1 MLMRAR
7 SLQVAAAPAAIV
19 LFVLPSRM
27 TRRVTRAA
35 GALLA
40 LGLGL
45 VASPVF
51 AQQGSAE
58 VRGRV
63 TDAQG
68 GALPGVVIHLRHQES
83 GIFRQVST
91 SGDGSYFLTGVVPGP
106 YEMTAELSGFKKMAR
121 RDLRLEVG
129 KTATIDLRLEVGG
142 LTEEVSVSAES
153 PIVDIT
159 SKEVGGNITEREL
172 TDLPS
177 INRNYIGF
185 IGLLPGVIPNIST
198 ESFGSDSVSVNG
210 QDSRNNNYLLDG
222 ANNNDDVIGQ
232 RAGTQARTPLEAIQ
246 EFQVLVNQYDAEF
259 GRSTGAV
266 INAITKSGTNA
277 FHGSAFSFIQDAS
290 LTQKNYFT
298 KKNNLP
304 KPDTKFQQY
313 GFTVGG
319 PVIKNKA
326 HFFVSVERVIE
337 DLAQSITIPA
347 RPDLNA
353 DPVRETRVWNTLVR
367 FDHQINAY
375 HTWNVRWLR
384 EDSPQLNQIIPVVNP
399 AGLGIT
405 GTFPVTESASREEAD
420 LDQTVAF
427 SLNSTFSNTR
437 HNTLRV
443 AFTQEDVSFANPG
456 FNGNGQHQDE
466 LSPTLLHR
474 TFVDQQS
481 AVAQARVN
489 DAWQFDDTFSWFI
502 PGAKGDHNVRFG
514 VQYQYST
521 QESTSQDN
529 WNGIFVMGSDRP
541 FDPNDFRTYPER
553 LQIRVPGA
561 LEFSMKGHYFGL
573 FAQDTWRLNDRL
585 TLSLG
590 LRYDL
595 ERIPI
600 EELNNPEFPNPDDY
614 PVDTNN
620 LAPRVGFAW
629 DFAGDGRT
637 VVRGGYGRFYD
648 KTHMELITAIV
659 TAGAF
664 SDSFLVNFPRNA
676 ADPGPSQGQRPT
688 NPYLANGPTVNRE
701 LLNQEFPPGST
712 VRNTGNA
719 FIDSP
724 DRVIPYTDQFTI
736 GFERALFPTLSLGV
750 DYVHARG
757 RSQFMSFETNPGLR
771 TSTSRTAPVVRRDP
785 TRASVLQRLNPGDID
800 YDALQ
805 VGLEKRWSKNYRYR
819 VSYTLADSRG
829 NTSGNGIPVSNFQLL
844 DDLNLDDN
852 QGPTDVDRR
861 HNFVLSGSAIVPKT
875 GGLIVGTVFRY
886 QSGTAFTVQDTTTDP
901 NRNGILFD
909 PLPAGTYSGNGSDAI
924 TVDSAGGRNGARGP
938 NFMQWDLRLG
948 YQFHFAQTRLEV
960 FGEAF
965 NLTNRANFTNPN
977 GDRRLSDFL
986 LLTAL
991 RAGAVPRT
999 FQLGARFV
1007 F

>member
-1 MLMRAR
+1 
-7 SLQVAAAPAAIV
+7 
-19 LFVLPSRM
+19 M
-27 TRRVTRAA
+27 TRKISRASR
-35 GALLA
+35 ALLA
-40 LGLGL
+40 LALGL
-45 VASPVF
+45 VGSPAF

-68 GALPGVVIHLRHQES
+68 GALPGVTIVVRHQES
-83 GIFRQVST
+83 GVFRQVST
-91 SGDGSYFLTGVVPGP
+91 SSDGSYFLTGVVPGP
-106 YEMTAELSGFKKMAR
+106 YEMTAELSGFKRMNR

-129 KTATIDLRLEVGG
+129 KTATIDVRLEVGG
-142 LTEEVSVSAES
+142 ITEELTVSAES

-222 ANNNDDVIGQ
+222 GNNNDDVIGQ

-259 GRSTGAV
+259 GRTTGAV

-277 FHGSAFSFIQDAS
+277 FHGSAFTFIQDAS
-290 LTQKNYFT
+290 LTEKNYFT

-313 GFTVGG
+313 GFTLGG

-326 HFFVSVERVIE
+326 HFFVSLERVIE
-337 DLAQSITIPA
+337 DLGQNITIPA

-353 DPVRETRVWNTLVR
+353 APVRETRVWNTLVR
-367 FDHQINAY
+367 FDHQINAN
-375 HTWNVRWLR
+375 HTWSVRWLR
-384 EDSPQLNQIIPVVNP
+384 EDSPQFNQIIPVVNP
-399 AGLGIT
+399 APGIT
-405 GTFPVTESASREEAD
+405 GTFPVTESASREEVD

-427 SLNSTFSNTR
+427 SFNSTLGSTR
-437 HNTLRV
+437 HNTFRLV
-443 AFTQEDVSFANPG
+443 FTQEDVAFANPG
-456 FNGNGQHQDE
+456 FDGNGQHQDQ
-466 LSPTLLHR
+466 LPPTLVYR

-481 AVAQARVN
+481 TVAQARVN
-489 DAWQFDDTFSWFI
+489 NAWQFDDTFSWFI
-502 PGAKGDHNVRFG
+502 PGSKGDHNLRLG

-521 QESTSQDN
+521 QESSAQDN
-529 WNGIFVMGSDRP
+529 WNGTFVMPAGT
-541 FDPNDFRTYPER
+541 FNPNDFRTYPER
-553 LQIRVPGA
+553 LTIRVPGA
-561 LEFSMKGHYFGL
+561 LEFSMKGHYIGL
-573 FAQDTWRLNDRL
+573 FAQDKWRLNDRL

-590 LRYDL
+590 LRYDI

-600 EELNNPEFPNPDDY
+600 EELNNPQFSNPDDY
-614 PVDTNN
+614 PVDGNN
-620 LAPRVGFAW
+620 IAPRVGFAW
-629 DFAGDGRT
+629 DLAGDGRT
-637 VVRGGYGRFYD
+637 VLRGGYGRFYD

-664 SDSFLVNFPRNA
+664 SNSFIVNFPTNA

-688 NPYLANGPTVNRE
+688 NPYLAQGPTVNRT
-701 LLNQEFPPGST
+701 LLNQQFPPGST
-712 VRNTGNA
+712 LRNTGNA
-719 FIDSP
+719 FVDSP
-724 DRVIPYTDQFTI
+724 DRVIPYTDQLTI
-736 GFERALFPTLSLGV
+736 GFERALWRTLSVGA
-750 DYVHARG
+750 DFVHARG
-757 RSQFMSFETNPGLR
+757 RRQFMSLETNPGLR
-771 TSTSRTAPVVRRDP
+771 TSTGRTAPVVRVDP
-785 TRASVLQRLNPGDID
+785 TRASVLQRLNPGEID

-805 VGLEKRWSKNYRYR
+805 AQVEKRWADHYRFR
-819 VSYTLADSRG
+819 VSYTLAKSRG
-829 NTSGNGIPVSNFQLL
+829 NTSGAAIPISNFQLL
-844 DDLNLDDN
+844 NDQNLDDN
-852 QGPTDVDRR
+852 EGPTDVDRR
-861 HNFVLSGSAIVPKT
+861 HNFVLSGSAIVPGT
-875 GGLIVGTVFRY
+875 GGLSVSTVFRY
-886 QSGTAFTVQDTTTDP
+886 QSGTAFTVHDSTTDP
-901 NRNGILFD
+901 NRNGILVD
-909 PLPAGTYSGNGSDAI
+909 PLPAGTYSGTGSDAI
-924 TVDSAGGRNGARGP
+924 TVDSSGGRNGAYGP
-938 NFMQWDLRLG
+938 DFMQWDLRLG
-948 YQFHFAQTRLEV
+948 YQFHIAQTRLEV

-965 NLTNRANFTNPN
+965 NLMNRANFTNPN